1 MSKIEQTLRRED
13 GSEVKIVATEFFG
26 AGLHRSVGVYV
37 LARANANETW
47 RLANSGALPVWA
59 DMSIQDSEKLD
70 RSEMLQLVS
79 RSEIS
84 HVLQKLDDVSE
95 QPDRKSTRLNSSH

>member
-37 LARANANETW
+37 LARANANENW
-47 RLANSGALPVWA
+47 RLANSGALPDWA
-59 DMSIQDSEKLD
+59 DMSIQDREKID
-70 RSEMLQLVS
+70 RSE
-79 RSEIS
+79 I
-84 HVLQKLDDVSE
+84 
-95 QPDRKSTRLNSSH
+95 DRKSVVEGKSVAVSEDDGGRVNNKK